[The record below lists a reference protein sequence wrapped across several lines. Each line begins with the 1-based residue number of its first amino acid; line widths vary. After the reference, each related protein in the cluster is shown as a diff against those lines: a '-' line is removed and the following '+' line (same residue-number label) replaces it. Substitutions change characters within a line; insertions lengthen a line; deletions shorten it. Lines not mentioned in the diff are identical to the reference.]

1 MTANPDSSLPR
12 PFFMKISLLGS
23 SLLLLAASRLSA
35 QGVAVD
41 PALPAYHPAAP
52 VSGTLA
58 AVSADTM
65 EGMIKSWGEAFKR
78 QHPEANIAETMREL
92 NPEDRAAL
100 GPNTDQVFNN
110 SNEPYEDA
118 YGYEPFRVQVSM
130 AAFNLREHIQ
140 AIGVYVNKD
149 NPISQ
154 LSLAQLDAMY
164 SCTRRRGYPAD
175 ITTWGQLGLTGAWA
189 DKPVH
194 IYGRAIKKD
203 EVGMYFRDIV
213 LLDGL
218 YKDSFQSPGKGVSV
232 DVVKAVT
239 EDPYGIGYCAF
250 AYKTE
255 ALKSLALFDDRGVL
269 GQPTLGDV
277 ASGRYPLDRPLYFY
291 VNRKPGQPLD
301 PLVKEFLSFVLSREG
316 QEIVARATY
325 LPLPSVVAAAE
336 RAKLE

>member
-1 MTANPDSSLPR
+1 
-12 PFFMKISLLGS
+12 MKISRFS
-23 SLLLLAASRLSA
+23 FSLILLAAAGLPA
-35 QGVAVD
+35 HAAGAD
-41 PALPAYHPAAP
+41 PALPAYQPGAE
-52 VSGTLA
+52 VSGRLE

-65 EGMIKSWGEAFKR
+65 EGMIKAWGAAFQR
-78 QHPEANIAETMREL
+78 LHPGAQIAETMKDL
-92 NPEDRAAL
+92 GPEDRAAL
-100 GPNTDQVFNN
+100 GPNTGEVFNN
-110 SNEPYEDA
+110 GNEPYEDA
-118 YGYEPFRVQVSM
+118 YGYEPFRVMVSM

-164 SCTRRRGYPAD
+164 STTRRRGYPAD
-175 ITTWGQLGLTGAWA
+175 ITTWGQLGLTGDWA

-218 YKDSFQSPGKGVSV
+218 YKDSFQSPGKGVSI

-239 EDPYGIGYCAF
+239 ADPYGIGYCAF
-250 AYKTE
+250 AYKTD
-255 ALKSLALFDDRGVL
+255 ALKSLALSDDRGVL

-316 QEIVARATY
+316 QEIVTQATY